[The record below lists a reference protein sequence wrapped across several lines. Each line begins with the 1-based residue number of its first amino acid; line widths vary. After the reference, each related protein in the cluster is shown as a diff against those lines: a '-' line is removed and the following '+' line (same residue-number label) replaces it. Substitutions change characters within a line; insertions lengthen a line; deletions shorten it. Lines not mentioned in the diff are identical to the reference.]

1 MHSKYVICTVL
12 AQPAATHEQW
22 RSRGRG
28 RGWGCVGG
36 QNESGD
42 IGVRVK
48 QSSALQHRASMCS
61 LQHSVIHVH
70 QLADV
75 LSCFVLRDQRLTQW
89 VLAANP
95 KPART
100 LRCQVCS
107 CLLTC
112 PALVVLVHAQHQC
125 CKHERCRQLSSKQFS
140 VSKSCTC
147 YCERYDDLACTST
160 VVPYAVLFGSCKH
173 AKPAQV
179 YKGHET
185 YWSCE

>member
-1 MHSKYVICTVL
+1 MHSKYDICTVL
-12 AQPAATHEQW
+12 ELPAATHEQW
-22 RSRGRG
+22 RSRGKG

-36 QNESGD
+36 QNESGN
-42 IGVRVK
+42 ICVKVK
-48 QSSALQHRASMCS
+48 QSRSLQHTASMCR
-61 LQHSVIHVH
+61 LQHSVVHIH

-75 LSCFVLRDQRLTQW
+75 LSCFMLRDQRLTQW

-125 CKHERCRQLSSKQFS
+125 CSHERWGQLASKKFS
-140 VSKSCTC
+140 ISK
-147 YCERYDDLACTST
+147 RYECLRE
-160 VVPYAVLFGSCKH
+160 P
-173 AKPAQV
+173 
-179 YKGHET
+179 
-185 YWSCE
+185 